1 MVKPGRKRADSQAF
15 ESRRTDVG
23 RGRGARTPRGPYVHT
38 QRFVQREARP
48 SPRGER
54 CDPSCP
60 LFRCAKHALT
70 LKLENGKVVAYC
82 SWVGDSCIV
91 ASCQYASC
99 AAKNMLLDGR
109 CLHALKGREHR
120 SSDSFDAE
128 IEKELETARI
138 KGILTR
144 RGFGR
149 DLENEIY

>member
-1 MVKPGRKRADSQAF
+1 MRAQ
-15 ESRRTDVG
+15 
-23 RGRGARTPRGPYVHT
+23 RGPHVHT
-38 QRFVQREARP
+38 QRIVQREAKP
-48 SPRGER
+48 SPRGEH

-60 LFRCAKHALT
+60 LFRCAKNALM

-82 SWVGDSCIV
+82 SWVGDNCIV

-99 AAKNMLLDGR
+99 AAKNMLPDGR
-109 CLHALKGREHR
+109 CLHALRGRER
-120 SSDSFDAE
+120 KTSDSFEAE
-128 IEKELETARI
+128 IERELEMTRI